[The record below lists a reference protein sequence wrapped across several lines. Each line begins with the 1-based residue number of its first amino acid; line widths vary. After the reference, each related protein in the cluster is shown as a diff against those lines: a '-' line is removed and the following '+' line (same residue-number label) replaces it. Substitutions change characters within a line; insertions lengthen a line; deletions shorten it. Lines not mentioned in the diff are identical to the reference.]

1 MRVED
6 EAAFFDRQHAA
17 VIGEGV
23 DEDHGVL
30 ARFDDLV
37 EVADR
42 TAAHGAGQGAVDPH
56 GFLAAEQVTPHQVA
70 GAEVLVAGD
79 GDERLTEAETGRGGV
94 CVLAIEDV
102 RHILHETRFAAAGG
116 AGEQHGQ
123 AGFVG
128 GKEHLDL
135 VSQRHVVGDLLQL
148 RHGVSDGSGG
158 CHWGSLGGGWREKR
172 RRAGIHG

>member
-6 EAAFFDRQHAA
+6 EAALLHRQYAA

-30 ARFDDLV
+30 ARLDDFV
-37 EVADR
+37 EVTDR
-42 TAAHGAGQGAVDPH
+42 TAAHGTGQGAVDPH
-56 GFLAAEQVTPHQVA
+56 GFLAAEQVAPNQVA
-70 GAEVLVAGD
+70 GAEVLVAGN
-79 GDERLTEAETGRGGV
+79 GDERLAKAETRRRGV
-94 CVLAIEDV
+94 RVLAIEEV
-102 RHILHETRFAAAGG
+102 RHVFHEARFAAAGG

-128 GKEHLDL
+128 GEEHLDL
-135 VSQRHVVGDLLQL
+135 VGQRHVVGGLLQL
-148 RHGVSDGSGG
+148 RHGASDGSGG
-158 CHWGSLGGGWREKR
+158 CHWGSLRELAEKR